1 MTVYILSFII
11 LILLINT
18 IVTNIQ
24 VRRIIKILNDE
35 NPDEFKEKIQE
46 FKNEYK
52 SFVKRWGKF

>member
-1 MTVYILSFII
+1 MMVYILSFII

-18 IVTNIQ
+18 IITNIQ
-24 VRRIIKILNDE
+24 VRKIIKILNDE

-46 FKNEYK
+46 FKSEYK

>member
-1 MTVYILSFII
+1 MTVYVLSFII

>member
-18 IVTNIQ
+18 VVTNIQ

>member
-1 MTVYILSFII
+1 MMVYILSFII

-18 IVTNIQ
+18 IITNIQ
-24 VRRIIKILNDE
+24 VRKIIKILNDE